1 MTDYRKIARNGLL
14 TGGCF
19 LPPVQTNA
27 PPQYGDKRREYFA
40 EVTKEFNAQIAK
52 YASDYVDGVLELAN
66 PDGTVTERNVTGRFS
81 NVVTTTASITR
92 KYDDYKNVLFDQ
104 KDIGYVRPGSKL
116 TTMGSVWLAINPD
129 NVSSPTANGIFRRCN
144 AVWNHLDY
152 YGNVVS
158 EPIIVENEAA
168 NADAPDAQQDQRIA
182 VGYFTVTCQY
192 NDFTRQIN
200 DNTRLILG
208 SKAYQVTGYADFK
221 QEFTG
226 DYSSVRLLTFHV
238 RTLTSNDEADD
249 MEKHIAGGKAFSWE
263 IAIDGQGIAY
273 VGNAAK
279 YTASSVRNGQSV
291 ESTEAFPISYIWI
304 SSDPSVATVQQDGTV
319 TPIQPGTVT
328 ITAEL
333 AQNGE
338 IAAAR
343 EIDVRRS
350 GLGIQFVKAPP
361 AVMEPYQ
368 TAEIEVQAFL
378 NGAPVEF
385 DDYEWEFTGAAEG
398 SFSAEANGKTATIT
412 CFGYSETPLTVKAK
426 AILDIE
432 VKTSI
437 RLSGW

>member
-27 PPQYGDKRREYFA
+27 PPQYGDKRHEYFA
-40 EVTKEFNAQIAK
+40 EVTKEFNAQISK
-52 YASDYVDGVLELAN
+52 YSSDYVDGVLELAS

-144 AVWNHLDY
+144 AVWNYLDY

-226 DYSSVRLLTFHV
+226 DYSTVRLLTFHV
-238 RTLTSNDEADD
+238 RTLTSNDETDD
-249 MEKHIAGGKAFSWE
+249 MERHIAGGKAFSWE

-279 YTASSVRNGQSV
+279 YTASSVRNGQNV
-291 ESTEAFPISYIWI
+291 ESTEEYPIDYIWI
-304 SSDPSVATVQQDGTV
+304 SSDPSVATVTQDGTV
-319 TPIQPGTVT
+319 TPIQPGAVT

-338 IAAAR
+338 IAAQKQI
-343 EIDVRRS
+343 EVRNS
-350 GLGIQFVKAPP
+350 GYGLQFVNAPP
-361 AVMEPYQ
+361 AVMEAFQ
-368 TAEIEVQAFL
+368 TTEIVAVAFV
-378 NGAPVEF
+378 GGEPS
-385 DDYEWEFTGAAEG
+385 DYTDITWEFSGADE
-398 SFSAEANGKTATIT
+398 SAYSVTTDKNRATVT
-412 CFGYSETPLTVKAK
+412 CYGYSKKPLIVKAK
-426 AILDIE
+426 AYVLE
-432 VKTSI
+432 QSAEI
-437 RLSGW
+437 RLMGW